1 MLSIFIL
8 GIIMAV
14 VFFITLISI
23 IESFK
28 RSLLTTK
35 FMVISGLIVFVG
47 SLYLSLKIFTN
58 MIWYN
63 YDNKDVASKGIF
75 FKDTLML
82 SEHRLIGTSDY
93 VIFKIDKYSRSDR
106 QLEVINVIVN
116 ANKSKDIVNEK

>member
-1 MLSIFIL
+1 MLSIFLL
-8 GIIMAV
+8 GVGIAF
-14 VFFITLISI
+14 VFFITLLWVV
-23 IESFK
+23 ESFK

-35 FMVISGLIVFVG
+35 FMVMSGLIIFIG
-47 SLYLSLKIFTN
+47 SFYLSLKVFTN

-106 QLEVINVIVN
+106 QLEIINVIIN
-116 ANKSKDIVNEK
+116 DNKTKDIIK

>member
-1 MLSIFIL
+1 MLSIFLL
-8 GIIMAV
+8 GLVIDF
-14 VFFITLISI
+14 VFFITLLWVV
-23 IESFK
+23 ESFK

-35 FMVISGLIVFVG
+35 FMVISGLIIFIG
-47 SLYLSLKIFTN
+47 SFYLSFKIFTN

-63 YDNKDVASKGIF
+63 YDNKDVATKGIF

-116 ANKSKDIVNEK
+116 DNKSKDIIK

>member
-1 MLSIFIL
+1 MLSIFLL
-8 GIIMAV
+8 GLVIAV
-14 VFFITLISI
+14 VFFITLFGVVGF
-23 IESFK
+23 FK
-28 RSLLTTK
+28 KSLLTPK
-35 FMVISGLIVFVG
+35 VMIISGLIIFIG
-47 SLYLSLKIFTN
+47 SFYLSLKVFTN

-116 ANKSKDIVNEK
+116 DNKTKVINEQ